1 MLTKILDILR
11 AVALAVTAWL
21 QGRRKRE
28 ANAGRKAVAEHD
40 REALNT
46 ILQERRR
53 KCRSRKS

>member
-28 ANAGRKAVAEHD
+28 ANAVRKAVAEHD
-40 REALNT
+40 KDALNA
-46 ILQERRR
+46 IIQERRR
-53 KCRSRKS
+53 K

>member
-28 ANAGRKAVAEHD
+28 ANAVRKAVTTHD
-40 REALNT
+40 RKLMNE
-46 ILQERRR
+46 IIQERMNRHD
-53 KCRSRKS
+53 

>member
-28 ANAGRKAVAEHD
+28 ANAVRKAVAEHD
-40 REALNT
+40 KDALNA
-46 ILQERRR
+46 IIQERRQQ
-53 KCRSRKS
+53 